1 MRCEECL
8 PLLDEYICGELDE
21 PLSNRLATH
30 LAGCENCTSE
40 QTELQRE
47 QNFYA
52 RCAVPATPALWAGVR
67 IKIAEEE
74 KAGGGFSLPG
84 ARLWLAGALNA
95 WRLSPLRAT
104 AAAVVI
110 VIALSVGL
118 LNYIELGGDAPV
130 DEAAVRPENESKEQP
145 SLSVDIPVTSASD
158 KYGVSVQTG
167 GDIDVS
173 VSSKK
178 IEKRVDK
185 FIAVAGEKD
194 VKPKPRKT
202 IIAAR
207 RHISNRD
214 SSKAEVSRVSDRTG
228 AAFASGIDTETAHH
242 VERAQIL
249 LRSFKHWRFSED
261 EMALEIDYEK
271 KLSRE
276 LLGKN
281 ILLRADAQSRGNEE
295 AGKLLARLEPFLLDI
310 ANLQEGLYQE
320 QVALIRERMHQE
332 GIISSLRLF

>member
-8 PLLDEYICGELDE
+8 PLLDEYMCGELDE

-74 KAGGGFSLPG
+74 KAGGGFSLLG
-84 ARLWLAGALNA
+84 ARLWLADALNA

-104 AAAVVI
+104 AAVVI
-110 VIALSVGL
+110 VIAISVAL
-118 LNYIELGGDAPV
+118 LNYIELGGDTTV
-130 DEAAVRPENESKEQP
+130 DEAAVRAENESKEQP
-145 SLSVDIPVTSASD
+145 TLSVGMPVTSVSD
-158 KYGVSVQTG
+158 KYGVGVQTG

-178 IEKRVDK
+178 IEKRADK
-185 FIAVAGEKD
+185 YIAVAGEKD

-207 RHISNRD
+207 RHVSNRA
-214 SSKAEVSRVSDRTG
+214 SSKAEVSHVSDGTG
-228 AAFASGIDTETAHH
+228 TALASGIDTETARH

-261 EMALEIDYEK
+261 EMALEIGYEK

-281 ILLRADAQSRGNEE
+281 ILLRADARSRGNEE

-320 QVALIRERMHQE
+320 QVALIRERMQQE